1 MVIHNDDPRYRIHTP
16 PPDVFR
22 TTLLATA
29 PKPYIMMRICRVK
42 PKDLVTTVGS
52 TV

>member
-1 MVIHNDDPRYRIHTP
+1 MVIHDDDPRYRLHTL

-22 TTLLATA
+22 TTLRVTT

-42 PKDLVTTVGS
+42 PKYLVTTVGF